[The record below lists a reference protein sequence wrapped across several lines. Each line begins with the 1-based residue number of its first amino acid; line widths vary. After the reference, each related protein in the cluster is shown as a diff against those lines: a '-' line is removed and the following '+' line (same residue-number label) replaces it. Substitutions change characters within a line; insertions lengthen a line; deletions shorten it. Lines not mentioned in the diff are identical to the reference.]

1 VSSHKTLSV
10 FRTLTIAFLL
20 GQQLVLSQ
28 ASAPIG
34 DDLTDPQAKPVDTSP
49 CIQPAPLFSAADYQ
63 GPLKKIVVYFARKP
77 EIKTVHPHPRP
88 GFTVCALDASEK
100 FYLFTQDSIEPVTF
114 IGAAFREKSLAA

>member
-1 VSSHKTLSV
+1 MDRIGTGRENEPCVPQLKREEGRRGRRTLGAFAVSSHKTLSA
-10 FRTLTIAFLL
+10 FRTLTFAFLL

-63 GPLKKIVVYFARKP
+63 GPLKKIV
-77 EIKTVHPHPRP
+77 
-88 GFTVCALDASEK
+88 
-100 FYLFTQDSIEPVTF
+100 F
-114 IGAAFREKSLAA
+114 ISRTSQK